1 MQHDLPWGG
10 DDRKRKDLVLER
22 QRQGWSDEDI
32 AASIATAK
40 PRRKKA
46 ASACPLE
53 HDEQKELIKA
63 VDGAWGKALGIAG
76 ELVSVPNSAPKGH
89 TAAAYFRAEGLRPG
103 YPDLLLDVP
112 VGKYHGLLLELKRQ
126 RGGRIEPDEAKWHEI
141 LRARGFAVAVPCGC
155 DAAKVIIERYM
166 RGEVIP

>member
-1 MQHDLPWGG
+1 MPNDLPFETPET
-10 DDRKRKDLVLER
+10 KRTKLVLER

-32 AASIATAK
+32 AKSIATAR
-40 PRRKKA
+40 PRRKR
-46 ASACPLE
+46 SAPSCPLE
-53 HDEQKELIKA
+53 HDEQKALIKD

-112 VGKYHGLLLELKRQ
+112 VGRYHGLRLELKRQ

-141 LRARGFAVAVPCGC
+141 LRARGYAVAVPCGC

>member
-1 MQHDLPWGG
+1 MPHDLPWGG
-10 DDRKRKDLVLER
+10 TDEKRKRLVLER

-46 ASACPLE
+46 APSCPLE
-53 HDEQKELIKA
+53 HDEQKALIKD
-63 VDGAWGKALGIAG
+63 VDGAWGKLLGIDRQ
-76 ELVSVPNSAPKGH
+76 LVAVPNSAPKGR

-112 VGKYHGLLLELKRQ
+112 VGRYHGLRLELKRQ

-155 DAAKVIIERYM
+155 DAAKVIIERYL